1 MTIRHAE
8 IAVSH
13 KQKAL
18 KHTFPGVLKRFTKMK
33 VVWRWAKIPLPSKYD
48 TSIYQ

>member
-18 KHTFPGVLKRFTKMK
+18 KHTFPGVLKKIHKNKSCLALGQNSFTL
-33 VVWRWAKIPLPSKYD
+33 KI
-48 TSIYQ
+48 